1 MYICIYI
8 YITYCSGVSNICIQY
23 FQSIIIVR
31 AHLRPRKYCIHPSQ
45 SSFHQLLIDLIGQV
59 LGFSCPALY
68 PTFVYIPSDKI
79 PGSLIE
85 THFTSVARPSTLQ
98 LFKRLNP
105 YLPDPAYIHF
115 VHALL
120 ELVLL
125 CFLFSQPKKKKKKK
139 KKLNAWSDIVY
150 YIWIYKTLFHRI
162 YSNWS
167 GASLDVLTSHVSNVN
182 PPAMG
187 TSHMCVMLTHYGYL
201 YLECSR
207 TKSEN
212 LPAPGR
218 YFLYAG
224 SGGTQSPDT
233 IQSHLSYPTS

>member
-1 MYICIYI
+1 MHP
-8 YITYCSGVSNICIQY
+8 V
-23 FQSIIIVR
+23 FSINNHCTCTLEAQKV
-31 AHLRPRKYCIHPSQ
+31 LY
-45 SSFHQLLIDLIGQV
+45 SSFPILIYQLLIDLIGQV
-59 LGFSCPALY
+59 LGISCPALY

-125 CFLFSQPKKKKKKK
+125 CFLFSQPKKKKEKRKK

-162 YSNWS
+162 YSNGS
-167 GASLDVLTSHVSNVN
+167 GASLDVLTSHVPNVN
-182 PPAMG
+182 PL
-187 TSHMCVMLTHYGYL
+187 TSPSYGG
-201 YLECSR
+201 
-207 TKSEN
+207 
-212 LPAPGR
+212 LPICA
-218 YFLYAG
+218 LC
-224 SGGTQSPDT
+224 
-233 IQSHLSYPTS
+233 